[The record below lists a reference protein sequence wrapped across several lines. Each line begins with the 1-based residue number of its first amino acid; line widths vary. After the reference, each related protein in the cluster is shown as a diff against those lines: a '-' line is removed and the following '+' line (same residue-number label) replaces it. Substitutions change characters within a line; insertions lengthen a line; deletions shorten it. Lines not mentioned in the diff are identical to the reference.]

1 MTCVLVRNNTVLMNP
16 PGKNGSVKR
25 IFIIRGALY
34 PLKLGSWRLKVDIKV
49 NYGSED
55 RVGRLIGRRAR
66 LDVYGRANLLN
77 SVYNY

>member
-34 PLKLGSWRLKVDIKV
+34 PLKLGSCRLSGDIKV
-49 NYGSED
+49 KYDSKD
-55 RVGRLIGRRAR
+55 RVVSHRPQSEIGRLWA
-66 LDVYGRANLLN
+66 AA
-77 SVYNY
+77 S